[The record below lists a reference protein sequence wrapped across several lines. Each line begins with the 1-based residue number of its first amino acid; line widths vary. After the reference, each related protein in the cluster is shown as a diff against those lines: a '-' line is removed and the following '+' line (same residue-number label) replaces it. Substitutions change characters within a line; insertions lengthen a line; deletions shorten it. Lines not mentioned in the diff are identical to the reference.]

1 MPDPS
6 PITNPSRLASKGRT
20 ALVGV
25 LRRNAEMRIVEGHA
39 GGRVGEVDETVVP
52 PHLPLFHIGGRVKVA
67 DFSGHRCVKPGGI
80 KPCNAPNPALP
91 SHQARPERVF
101 AGADWADDP
110 NAGDDN
116 PASRCHR
123 LFPCSVQITGAIL
136 WRARSCG
143 VRYIFRPPPPER
155 FFLRLCL
162 GFRPPNLPP
171 APSPTR

>member
-6 PITNPSRLASKGRT
+6 PITNPSRLASKRRT

-52 PHLPLFHIGGRVKVA
+52 PNLLLVHIGGRVKVA
-67 DFSGHRCVKPGGI
+67 DFSGDRGVKPGGI

-136 WRARSCG
+136 WRGLSCW
-143 VRYIFRPPPPER
+143 VWYILRARPPQR
-155 FFLRLCL
+155 IFLRLCL
-162 GFRPPNLPP
+162 GIRSPNL
-171 APSPTR
+171 SPY